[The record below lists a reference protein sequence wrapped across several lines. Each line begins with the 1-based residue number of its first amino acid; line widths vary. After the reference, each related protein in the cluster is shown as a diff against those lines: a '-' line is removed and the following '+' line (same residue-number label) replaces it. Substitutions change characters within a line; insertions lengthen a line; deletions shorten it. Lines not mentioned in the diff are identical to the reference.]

1 MEDSFSKGSALQ
13 SCVAEDTL
21 RYCLQALPYLLVNR
35 TLSDVSLSFL
45 LISRFRYRDGTT
57 GNLYQAQVAL
67 QLRVKP
73 GFYRAGRSHREVDAN
88 ELLDQNIGTENLE
101 WYLTNQGLVVL
112 TALLIKIEPT

>member
-1 MEDSFSKGSALQ
+1 MLGNPSTRVTLAPCKQGLRWWRRIHSLGFLFI
-13 SCVAEDTL
+13 SC
-21 RYCLQALPYLLVNR
+21 
-35 TLSDVSLSFL
+35 
-45 LISRFRYRDGTT
+45 FRYRDGTT
-57 GNLYQAQVAL
+57 GKLYQAQVAL

-101 WYLTNQGLVVL
+101 WYLANQGLVVL

>member
-1 MEDSFSKGSALQ
+1 MLASLKHPSDDLRFSHW
-13 SCVAEDTL
+13 VFFD
-21 RYCLQALPYLLVNR
+21 
-35 TLSDVSLSFL
+35 

-57 GNLYQAQVAL
+57 GKLCQAQVAL

-101 WYLTNQGLVVL
+101 WYLANQGLVVL